1 MTENTFTI
9 HTADGSTLTIYRT
22 QADRNHVRIHC
33 VDTRTLVVLTAEE
46 ARALAGSLTSA
57 VAASIDDTGCL
68 SDVVFIGDGSRRL
81 RVETEYGE
89 HIALCLDEV
98 YNVWVALTVDAA
110 DDLATILTAFSK
122 TIEDA
127 A

>member
-9 HTADGSTLTIYRT
+9 HTADGSTLRIYRT
-22 QADRNHVRIHC
+22 QADRNHVRIHY
-33 VDTRTLVVLTAEE
+33 TGTLVVLTAEE

-57 VAASIDDTGCL
+57 VAASVNDTGCL
-68 SDVVFIGDGSRRL
+68 SDVVFIGEGGRRL

-89 HIALCLDEV
+89 HIALCLDEI
-98 YNVWVALTVDAA
+98 YGVWVALTVDVA
-110 DDLATILTAFSK
+110 DGLATILTAFYK